1 MTKTQ
6 KLLRLLA
13 TALIA
18 ALVAGG
24 VANTILGATPLKA
37 SWPLPYLWGFG
48 AALLGAAMCSG
59 APGLIAALS
68 VLAVYLGVTLLGGA
82 FGARALF
89 EAARA
94 FGETFLCWPRTRRRR
109 PCCWAWGWG
118 CCFSCWCA
126 SAAACSSPR

>member
-1 MTKTQ
+1 MTRTQ

-48 AALLGAAMCSG
+48 
-59 APGLIAALS
+59 
-68 VLAVYLGVTLLGGA
+68 V
-82 FGARALF
+82 R
-89 EAARA
+89 
-94 FGETFLCWPRTRRRR
+94 
-109 PCCWAWGWG
+109 CWARR
-118 CCFSCWCA
+118 CA
-126 SAAACSSPR
+126 RVRPG